1 MMYTLRYQSSGDS
14 QVRRVCPL
22 VVTEA
27 LLTRPL
33 WPWLVLL
40 RELMQIPESGPTQSL
55 WLHTKNPVSLYAT
68 YSTVATLQ
76 EVTWQRRNRED
87 YPNLY
92 HCVWT
97 SFLLRLVHLRYF
109 IAVKV
114 IASTVSPTNNVTFR
128 YNCHSQRLLPFLC
141 SISF

>member
-1 MMYTLRYQSSGDS
+1 MYTLRYQSSGDS

-55 WLHTKNPVSLYAT
+55 WLHTKNPVSLYPR

-76 EVTWQRRNRED
+76 EVTTEEKQGGL
-87 YPNLY
+87 PKSVSLCLNLF
-92 HCVWT
+92 
-97 SFLLRLVHLRYF
+97 SP
-109 IAVKV
+109 K
-114 IASTVSPTNNVTFR
+114 ASPPQVLHYSKSD
-128 YNCHSQRLLPFLC
+128 C
-141 SISF
+141 